1 MKGDWPD
8 EIVRLLENWALWV
21 QNDKRPVN
29 TVGIYPAYQLAARGP
44 RAGNVIPI
52 LSVDAEKSDRIISSM
67 VHRYQ
72 HPLRMHYMW
81 TIRSDRSRALACN
94 CSLNTYKDRLN
105 HAHILFHE
113 QWYAPRHHQAATL
126 SA

>member
-21 QNDKRPVN
+21 QNDKRPPSV
-29 TVGIYPAYQLAARGP
+29 IYPAYQLAARGK
-44 RAGNVIPI
+44 RAGNVIPV
-52 LSVDAEKSDRIISSM
+52 LSVDAERSDRIISSM
-67 VHRYQ
+67 LHRYQ

-105 HAHILFHE
+105 QAHIMFRE
-113 QWYAPRHHQAATL
+113 QWYVTRQHHALAL
-126 SA
+126 ST